1 MPRTRLDRFSETP
14 ESYRR
19 DVNRV
24 VKTAMARSDIS
35 SNKELAEMLKLT
47 SSQIHTRFK
56 SGFDPYELKQLNR
69 ILKFTD
75 HEREVI
81 LGESI

>member
-1 MPRTRLDRFSETP
+1 
-14 ESYRR
+14 
-19 DVNRV
+19 
-24 VKTAMARSDIS
+24 
-35 SNKELAEMLKLT
+35 MLKLT